1 MARAKEPISTKR
13 VVRRAGKG
21 LHIGYLRVSA
31 VDQKELRQLEGLTLD
46 KSFTDKASGK
56 DMNRPNLDLLLSFI
70 REGDTLVCHSMD
82 RLARNLDDLRK
93 IVLDLTKRGVHVRF
107 VKESLTFTGED
118 SPMANLLLSVMGAFA
133 QFERELIRERQR
145 EGIALAKKR
154 GAYRGRKRSLTPS
167 QAADLLRRVAK
178 GESKT
183 LLAKELGVTRDTIYR
198 YMAREGSA
206 EPQ

>member
-1 MARAKEPISTKR
+1 MRKVKEPIPTKR
-13 VVRRAGKG
+13 EIRGAGKG
-21 LHIGYLRVSA
+21 LQIGYLRVSA
-31 VDQKELRQLEGLTLD
+31 ADQNELRQLEGLKLD
-46 KSFTDKASGK
+46 RTFTDKTSGK
-56 DMNRPNLDLLLSFI
+56 DTKRPNLELLLSFI

-107 VKESLTFTGED
+107 VKENLTFTGED

-154 GAYRGRKRSLTPS
+154 GAYRGRKRSLTAA
-167 QAADLLRRVAK
+167 QAADMFRRAVN

-183 LLAKELGVTRDTIYR
+183 LLAKEFGVTRDTIYQ
-198 YMAREGSA
+198 YIAREGK
-206 EPQ
+206 